1 MVRRP
6 RQHLDDVDRALCQ
19 ALMRDPRTSVRD
31 LAAHVGVT
39 NETVTARLRRL
50 REANVLATTVVIDS
64 ETAGYAA
71 GAVVRIKAPQ
81 PTVDILKKRF
91 TASPSVQF
99 LAAAMGTCDLAV
111 AILGVDLASV
121 RATLRSAIGGVDN
134 VRVLAVDVV
143 TGAVV
148 YDVHTLTLPIRSWS
162 PDQLPAPQPP
172 LDELDRALIAQL
184 AVAGHESNREIAR
197 RLEVSDATVRARI
210 RRLEHGRLMRLV
222 AGVDPVATGERQLFA
237 MVFVTIDDDSV
248 LTPLIERGGVTTC
261 VKTIGTAD
269 VVLQIG
275 GSAVHELS
283 DLVTELSGLDGVRD
297 VAVAYLTDVVLH
309 QNHLARFT

>member
-6 RQHLDDVDRALCQ
+6 RQHLDDVDRELCQ
-19 ALMRDPRTSVRD
+19 ALTREPRTSVRD

-64 ETAGYAA
+64 ETAGYAV

-91 TASPSVQF
+91 AASPFAQF
-99 LAAAMGTCDLAV
+99 VAAAMGACDLAV

-121 RATLRSAIGGVDN
+121 RATLRSAIRDVDN
-134 VRVLAVDVV
+134 VQVLAVDVV
-143 TGAVV
+143 TGAVE
-148 YDVHTLTLPIRSWS
+148 YDLHSLTLPIRPWS

-172 LDELDRALIAQL
+172 LDELDRALIAEL

-210 RRLEHGRLMRLV
+210 RRLEQGGLMRLV
-222 AGVDPVATGERQLFA
+222 AGVDPVAAGDRQLFA
-237 MVFVTIDDDSV
+237 MVFVALDDDSV
-248 LTPLIERGGVTTC
+248 LTPLIARGAVTTC
-261 VKTIGTAD
+261 VKTVGTAD
-269 VVLQIG
+269 LVLQIG
-275 GSAVHELS
+275 GRAVHELS
-283 DLVTELSGLDGVRD
+283 DFVTELAGLDGVRD